1 MLEAEP
7 TGQRCYRATGSGR
20 NECVA
25 YRFASIGA
33 RSCLPCI
40 PPWSLRLGLGRECH
54 LCRVAG
60 NTVTLCDPMWHVS
73 SRSGVATL
81 RTAPWRTCIGQSERC
96 IRELLVHE
104 TATEPGATRVTRT
117 WVGRGSATA
126 RDIRATT
133 SSRRSTSDMNRS
145 KSASR
150 ITPNS

>member
-73 SRSGVATL
+73 SRSGTVAYL
-81 RTAPWRTCIGQSERC
+81 YWA
-96 IRELLVHE
+96 V
-104 TATEPGATRVTRT
+104 GALYQGA
-117 WVGRGSATA
+117 VGP
-126 RDIRATT
+126 RDG
-133 SSRRSTSDMNRS
+133 D
-145 KSASR
+145 
-150 ITPNS
+150 